1 MRATSDNSRPQ
12 YVSRLGRLG
21 RVGRTAR
28 GLTVAALALPIL
40 TSGLNTGTAHAATCA
55 LEENV
60 LQQDKL
66 GNVFRTDVKCEN
78 LAGDVYGRASYDS
91 PLTGKKTSTLST
103 FVCWTRG
110 EAHSGGNTVWYYT
123 KGDTAVAPFTA
134 FEGWGAMESSK
145 LLTPSGVP
153 HPFPGLPRCP
163 WY

>member
-1 MRATSDNSRPQ
+1 MRATNDNSRPQ
-12 YVSRLGRLG
+12 GVSRLGRLG

-28 GLTVAALALPIL
+28 GLTVAALALPML
-40 TSGLNTGTAHAATCA
+40 TSGLNTGIAHAATCV

-66 GNVFRTDVKCEN
+66 GNVFRTDVKCDN
-78 LAGDVYGRASYDS
+78 LAGNVYGRASYDS

-110 EAHSGGNTVWYYT
+110 QPHSGGNTVWYYT
-123 KGDTAVAPFTA
+123 KGDTAVSPFDA
-134 FEGWGAMESSK
+134 FEGWGAMESNK
-145 LLTPSGVP
+145 LLTPSGIP

>member
-1 MRATSDNSRPQ
+1 M
-12 YVSRLGRLG
+12 
-21 RVGRTAR
+21 
-28 GLTVAALALPIL
+28 AAFALPLL
-40 TSGLNTGTAHAATCA
+40 TSGLNTGVAHAATCV

-78 LAGDVYGRASYDS
+78 LAGNVYGRAAYDA

-110 EAHSGGNTVWYYT
+110 ERHSGGNTVWYYT
-123 KGDTAVAPFTA
+123 KGDTAVSPFET
-134 FEGWGAMESSK
+134 FEGWGAMESHR
-145 LLTPSGVP
+145 LLLPSGIS